1 MSGTLYVVATPIGN
15 LGDITLRAVEILKT
29 VAAVV
34 CEDTRV
40 TQKLLQHYGIDKPLC
55 SYHHH
60 STDKVTNGLVDRLR
74 AGESLAYVTDAGTPG
89 VADPAGK
96 LVAAAAVSDIPIVP
110 IPGVSAVTTILSVAG
125 INLQE
130 FVFLGY
136 PPHKKGRVK
145 FFNEVVASSKPVVF
159 YESTYRINKALF
171 ELEKLA
177 PSKKLIVGRELT
189 KKFETIYRGTPAEVL
204 AALQQTSTLG
214 EFVIVVAP

>member
-1 MSGTLYVVATPIGN
+1 MVATPIGN
-15 LGDITLRAVEILKT
+15 LGDITLRALEILKT

-40 TQKLLQHYGIDKPLC
+40 TQRLLQHYGIVKPLY

-60 STDKVTNGLVDRLR
+60 STGRVTDRLVERLR

-89 VADPAGK
+89 LADPAGK
-96 LVAAAAVSDIPIVP
+96 LVALAATNDIPIIP
-110 IPGVSAVTTILSVAG
+110 IPGVSAVTAILSVAG
-125 INLQE
+125 VNLQE

-145 FFNEVVASSKPVVF
+145 FFNEVASSLKPVVF
-159 YESTYRINKALF
+159 YESTYRIGKALA

-177 PSKKLIVGRELT
+177 PAKKLVVGRELT
-189 KKFETIYRGTPAEVL
+189 KKFETIYRGTPTEVL
-204 AALQQTSTLG
+204 AALQQTSALG